1 MKTTGRYMGTSD
13 FCPNTAFGVGSCFD
27 NISGNLSSAVFLA
40 NAYVDLGTWWCLTPF
55 IGAGVGTARNMLSGV
70 QDQGIISSGFQGFGY
85 TNSNSAQWNCWG
97 CHRRPDLQRQRI
109 SQGRPELALPGDG
122 LAADVGGQLSEHIA
136 LRRRLLHAAKRELSG
151 LPRRPALDVRSGWLR
166 RLRRPGGI
174 RTCCRSRLRCRRR
187 RPNICRARR

>member
-13 FCPNTAFGVGSCFD
+13 FCPNTAFGVGSCSD

-85 TNSNSAQWNCWG
+85 TNSNSAQ
-97 CHRRPDLQRQRI
+97 
-109 SQGRPELALPGDG
+109 
-122 LAADVGGQLSEHIA
+122 
-136 LRRRLLHAAKRELSG
+136 
-151 LPRRPALDVRSGWLR
+151 
-166 RLRRPGGI
+166 
-174 RTCCRSRLRCRRR
+174 
-187 RPNICRARR
+187 